1 MLRGLSAAAL
11 LIALAYIVHLRRE
24 LAQARSRGDMY
35 RDIAAQ
41 LDRQRAQPSPPA

>member
-1 MLRGLSAAAL
+1 MIRGLTAAGL

-24 LAQARSRGDMY
+24 LVIARNRGDMY

-41 LDRQRAQPSPPA
+41 LDRRQAASASA

>member
-1 MLRGLSAAAL
+1 MLRSVAAAAL

-24 LAQARSRGDMY
+24 LGLARSRGDMY

-41 LDRQRAQPSPPA
+41 LDRQRANSSPSA